1 MAKVRVDFIK
11 SIAKFKKSDL
21 KKPAGQINIK
31 NKLKWIDVL
40 SKYAKGEK
48 YEYPENI
55 SELFSAFLSTLVE
68 VHITPEVME
77 QIKEKDELI
86 LNYFVLY
93 NRYKK
98 PIKNVDK
105 IKNLTLC
112 EDEKTL
118 ALSILTNFYNTTII
132 KDAQQNVFKIMPK
145 PFSIQK

>member
-21 KKPAGQINIK
+21 KKPTGQINMK

-40 SKYAKGEK
+40 SKYARGEE

-55 SELFSAFLSTLVE
+55 KELFSVFLSTLVE

-77 QIKEKDELI
+77 QIKGKDELL
-86 LNYFVLY
+86 LNYFVLF

-98 PIKNVDK
+98 PVKNVDK
-105 IKNLTLC
+105 IKNLILS
-112 EDEKTL
+112 EEEKTL

-132 KDAQQNVFKIMPK
+132 KDIQQNIFKLTPK
-145 PFSIQK
+145 SFAI